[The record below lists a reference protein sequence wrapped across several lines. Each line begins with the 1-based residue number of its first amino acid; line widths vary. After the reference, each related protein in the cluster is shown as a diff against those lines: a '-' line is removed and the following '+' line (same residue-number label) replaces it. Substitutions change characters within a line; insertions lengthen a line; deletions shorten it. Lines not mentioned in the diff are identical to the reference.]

1 MRFTLRGAR
10 LVDANMDLAEG
21 EITIDGAHI
30 EEVGEKSTTPG
41 RVLDA
46 SQAIIMPGFI
56 EVHTHGGGGFELHTT
71 DAEKIQAYAR
81 WTTSTGVTSFLTTV
95 VGTPGA
101 LPLKQLNV
109 AVEAIEG
116 QGRGAEILGIFLEG
130 PYINV
135 KRRGAHP
142 PSWLRQPDPAETR
155 LLLDATQ
162 GHLRLITLAPE
173 LPGAHALMQA
183 LLEAGVTVSIGHTD
197 ATYEQTEEAIALGAT
212 HATHCFNAMRP
223 LLHRAPGP
231 LAAIA
236 KAPQVQGE
244 LIADGV
250 HVHPEVMR
258 LLVKMLGPQRVV
270 VITDAQAAAGL
281 ENGAQFEFAGQMAE
295 VICGAAYLAD
305 GTLTGSVLTMRQ
317 ALSNML
323 EMTHVSLSEAV
334 GMLTLNPARAA
345 RVESRKG
352 LLQVGYDADLLVFD
366 PAFNL
371 QATLCQGQLTYAHD
385 TWGALLQEG

>member
-1 MRFTLRGAR
+1 

-30 EEVGEKSTTPG
+30 EEVGEQSTTSG
-41 RVLDA
+41 KVVDA
-46 SQAIIMPGFI
+46 SGLIVMPGFI

-71 DAEKIQAYAR
+71 DAEEIRSYAR
-81 WTTSTGVTSFLTTV
+81 WATSTGVTSFLTTV

-101 LPLKQLNV
+101 LPLAQIQA
-109 AVEAIEG
+109 AVEALEEPAT
-116 QGRGAEILGIFLEG
+116 GAEILGIFLEG
-130 PYINV
+130 PYINI

-142 PSWLRQPDPAETR
+142 PSWLRQPDPAETA
-155 LLLDATQ
+155 LLLEATK

-173 LPGAHALMQA
+173 LPGAHEMIKT
-183 LLEAGVTVSIGHTD
+183 LLAAGVTVSIGHTD
-197 ATYEQTEEAIALGAT
+197 ATFEQAEEAIALGIT

-281 ENGAQFEFAGQMAE
+281 TAGTRFEFAGQMAE

-317 ALSNML
+317 ALCNML

-334 GMLTLNPARAA
+334 GMLTLNPALSARAEA
-345 RVESRKG
+345 RKG
-352 LLQVGYDADLLVFD
+352 RLHAGYDADVLLFD

-371 QATLCQGQLTYAHD
+371 LATFCQGRLAYA
-385 TWGALLQEG
+385 TEAWGALLAAD